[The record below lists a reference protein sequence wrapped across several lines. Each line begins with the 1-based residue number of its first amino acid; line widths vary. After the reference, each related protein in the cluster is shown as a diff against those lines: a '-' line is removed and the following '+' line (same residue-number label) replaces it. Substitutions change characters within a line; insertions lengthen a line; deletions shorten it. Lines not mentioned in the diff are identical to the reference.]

1 MKCLYMYMYLIV
13 SVSSS
18 CGDGVDALVALDFT
32 EGLLCCKSSFDFPPL
47 LFLDEVRSGDSPL
60 KSSSN
65 ESFDDSSC
73 MRLLREEEEEK
84 YQERKKNYETLSA
97 VHVYILKCTHVHVH
111 TWIEYINGL
120 HFTRVLVLNK

>member
-1 MKCLYMYMYLIV
+1 MYVQVYIHVHVHAYMYMYLIV

-32 EGLLCCKSSFDFPPL
+32 EGLLCCKSSFDLPPL
-47 LFLDEVRSGDSPL
+47 LFLDEVRSGESPL

-73 MRLLREEEEEK
+73 MRLLGEEEEEEEE
-84 YQERKKNYETLSA
+84 YQEIKKIMR
-97 VHVYILKCTHVHVH
+97 H
-111 TWIEYINGL
+111 
-120 HFTRVLVLNK
+120 LVLYMCTF